1 MTTSMGITLKMVY
14 NSTTINLE
22 TESYSGTHCFID
34 NNSTISDEI
43 LIPKYSSILPF
54 DTFDMLFSLQILI
67 NCVFALETT
76 E

>member
-34 NNSTISDEI
+34 NSSTSIFEEI
-43 LIPKYSSILPF
+43 LILALK
-54 DTFDMLFSLQILI
+54 
-67 NCVFALETT
+67 VF
-76 E
+76 